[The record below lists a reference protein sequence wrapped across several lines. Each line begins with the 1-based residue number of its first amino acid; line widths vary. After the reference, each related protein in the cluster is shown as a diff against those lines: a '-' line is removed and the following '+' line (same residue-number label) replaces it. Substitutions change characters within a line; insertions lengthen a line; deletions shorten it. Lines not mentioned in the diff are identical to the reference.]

1 MSGTDDESLSLES
14 LFAFVDGL
22 SPHAEDAEGAL
33 HQEEPSAQVGS
44 DTPEA
49 PASIGGTQVSGATGV
64 PEAARVPGPAC
75 KAASEEPEQPLSDRG
90 EEPSSS
96 EKGPDG
102 AGEAPGALP
111 AVGEAPDA
119 SERDGLALLS
129 MVVQLPSGI
138 GAPFAGPACCED
150 GALGS
155 EEGPVSAC
163 DAEMQAEGLSAEVRP
178 ARGRDVATA
187 TEGMAPEVLDAGDR
201 TAGVPPAG
209 ASVAG
214 SLVEGAATGGRDA
227 GFRLP
232 ETLPA
237 GAAQGSPEGLPAE
250 LDVRAIPV
258 ASSKGAASSAASSA
272 GLAAAVTLA
281 ELFPSTASSAGRCGT
296 GAAESD
302 DAGESERRRERVPE
316 ARPRRGVRGKHAA
329 DPEALRGALAP
340 RAVDT
345 APLGRSLPSQSAAAP
360 APDSS
365 GQAEDANPLEKQRRC
380 SHGAKEPFSVDEARA
395 AIEERLVKMVLER
408 TCQMDPL
415 EASPLG
421 GRAKGALHTASPEP
435 PGEGRAKEQEAV
447 AAKSEMP
454 AGPPACEAAG
464 KADEPAA
471 ASGNEFDELAP
482 DPEIEAIGAGPSIMF
497 DEPPSS
503 IGDSMRL
510 AESEHRRG
518 FAFKVAVGGAIGAVA
533 VAVAALLVFNLPFLT
548 EAPEGADDGAP
559 AAQRRQTTSDE
570 VLDSSK
576 AEGGAS
582 GQGSREP
589 ERDLSGT
596 VVYRYTSPGSDGE
609 GRPTVETVSFGR
621 DGLCET
627 STIEVELSDAE
638 AAQAFVGDLERDFG
652 SAYREG
658 SAEGATARATVDVS
672 ANRLDREAYED
683 ELRVSVEDLAIVKKS

>member
-1 MSGTDDESLSLES
+1 
-14 LFAFVDGL
+14 
-22 SPHAEDAEGAL
+22 
-33 HQEEPSAQVGS
+33 
-44 DTPEA
+44 
-49 PASIGGTQVSGATGV
+49 
-64 PEAARVPGPAC
+64 
-75 KAASEEPEQPLSDRG
+75 
-90 EEPSSS
+90 
-96 EKGPDG
+96 
-102 AGEAPGALP
+102 
-111 AVGEAPDA
+111 
-119 SERDGLALLS
+119 
-129 MVVQLPSGI
+129 
-138 GAPFAGPACCED
+138 
-150 GALGS
+150 
-155 EEGPVSAC
+155 
-163 DAEMQAEGLSAEVRP
+163 
-178 ARGRDVATA
+178 
-187 TEGMAPEVLDAGDR
+187 
-201 TAGVPPAG
+201 
-209 ASVAG
+209 
-214 SLVEGAATGGRDA
+214 
-227 GFRLP
+227 
-232 ETLPA
+232 
-237 GAAQGSPEGLPAE
+237 
-250 LDVRAIPV
+250 
-258 ASSKGAASSAASSA
+258 
-272 GLAAAVTLA
+272 
-281 ELFPSTASSAGRCGT
+281 
-296 GAAESD
+296 
-302 DAGESERRRERVPE
+302 
-316 ARPRRGVRGKHAA
+316 
-329 DPEALRGALAP
+329 
-340 RAVDT
+340 
-345 APLGRSLPSQSAAAP
+345 
-360 APDSS
+360 
-365 GQAEDANPLEKQRRC
+365 
-380 SHGAKEPFSVDEARA
+380 
-395 AIEERLVKMVLER
+395 
-408 TCQMDPL
+408 
-415 EASPLG
+415 
-421 GRAKGALHTASPEP
+421 
-435 PGEGRAKEQEAV
+435 
-447 AAKSEMP
+447 MP

-518 FAFKVAVGGAIGAVA
+518 FA
-533 VAVAALLVFNLPFLT
+533 AVAALLVFNLPFLT